1 MKARFAPLAL
11 FAPLLLAATPPAPD
25 AAPKDDVFV
34 AIETTAGTILV
45 DLEETRAPLS
55 TANFLKYVDAKR
67 LDGTSFYRSMHLDWG
82 TPPNGLIQGG
92 IAANPKL
99 TFEPVAHE
107 PTSETGV
114 LHKRG
119 TISLARY
126 APGTATADFSIMV
139 ADMPGLDAQP
149 DSDDPEARAGFAAF
163 GHVVE
168 GMDVVMAIWDLPR
181 SATKGE
187 GALKGQMIENPVKIL
202 TVRRAEAPKPAPAL
216 PSANP
221 ASETAPVDADG
232 S

>member
-1 MKARFAPLAL
+1 MKARFAFL
-11 FAPLLLAATPPAPD
+11 APLLLAATPPTA
-25 AAPKDDVFV
+25 AAPSSGEDDIFV

-67 LDGTSFYRSMHLDWG
+67 LDGTTFYRSMHLDWG
-82 TPPNGLIQGG
+82 TPPNGLVQGG
-92 IAANPKL
+92 IAANPTL
-99 TFEPVAHE
+99 TFPPVAHE

-149 DSDDPEARAGFAAF
+149 DSEDAEARAGFAAF

-168 GMDVVMAIWDLPR
+168 GMDVVMTIWDMPR

-202 TVRRAEAPKPAPAL
+202 TVRRAEPPATDAVPDAVEHVVEPEADPA
-216 PSANP
+216 
-221 ASETAPVDADG
+221 AD
-232 S
+232 